1 MKKPPYFARLAGVL
15 YLQFAIFTA
24 AVLYLWLGDTSIQS
38 VIRDLPMVPG
48 AIELLCVISVLMVAS
63 LALGGWLT
71 VRNKV
76 NNGILISSVLMAATA
91 IWWNI
96 LALAFWLAPTAFLW
110 MAYRSKN
117 DD

>member
-1 MKKPPYFARLAGVL
+1 M
-15 YLQFAIFTA
+15 
-24 AVLYLWLGDTSIQS
+24 YLWLGDASIQS
-38 VIRDLPMVPG
+38 SVRDLPTIPG
-48 AIELLCVISVLMVAS
+48 AVELLFIIIVLMVAS

-76 NNGILISSVLMAATA
+76 NKVILIASVLVAAIA

-96 LALAFWLAPTAFLW
+96 LAVAFWLAPVAFLW

-117 DD
+117 DG